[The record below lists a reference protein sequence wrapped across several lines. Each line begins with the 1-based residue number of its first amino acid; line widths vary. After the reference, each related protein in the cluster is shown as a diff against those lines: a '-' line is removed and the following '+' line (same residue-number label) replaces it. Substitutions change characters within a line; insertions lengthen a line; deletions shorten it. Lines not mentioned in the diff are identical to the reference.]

1 MKSLSFRKD
10 LVGVQ
15 EELLRFAYK
24 LTTDR
29 EEANDLLQETSLKAL
44 DNEDKYT
51 PDTNFKG
58 WMYTIMRNA
67 FINNCR
73 TKKIRG
79 NLYVLSEPEYHFLL
93 RDDSFIFVDNGHDAK
108 EIREAL
114 KTLPKAHYVVFM
126 LYRSQISGNSRKDRS
141 VTEYDKKPYLL

>member
-10 LVGVQ
+10 LIGVQ

-24 LTTDR
+24 LTANR

-44 DNEDKYT
+44 DNEDKFM

>member
-1 MKSLSFRKD
+1 MPSPGYLNSKINIMRGFDFDKA
-10 LVGVQ
+10 LVALQ
-15 EELLRFAYK
+15 NELHCFAYK
-24 LTTDR
+24 LT
-29 EEANDLLQETSLKAL
+29 A
-44 DNEDKYT
+44 DK
-51 PDTNFKG
+51 D
-58 WMYTIMRNA
+58 
-67 FINNCR
+67 INNCR

>member
-1 MKSLSFRKD
+1 MNSMTFKKD
-10 LVGVQ
+10 LIGVQ
-15 EELLRFAYK
+15 NDLLRFAYK
-24 LTTDR
+24 LTSDR

-44 DNEDKYT
+44 DNEDKYM

-79 NLYVLSEPEYHFLL
+79 NLYVLSEPKYHFLL

-126 LYRSQISGNSRKDRS
+126 LYRSQISGNSRKDKS
-141 VTEYDKKPYLL
+141 VTGYDKKPYLL

>member
-1 MKSLSFRKD
+1 MNCIVLHINA
-10 LVGVQ
+10 
-15 EELLRFAYK
+15 E
-24 LTTDR
+24 
-29 EEANDLLQETSLKAL
+29 DLLQETMLKAL
-44 DNEDKYT
+44 DNKDKFN
-51 PDTNFKG
+51 PGTNFKS

-73 TKKIRG
+73 AKKIRG
-79 NLYVLSEPEYHFLL
+79 NLYVLSEPESHFLL
-93 RDDSFIFVDNGHDAK
+93 RDGSFIFVDNGHDAK

>member
-1 MKSLSFRKD
+1 MKIFILFAILGMMLFSACTEQDIAPFGERHEVYFYKYFMDEEMPIRLCY
-10 LVGVQ
+10 VG
-15 EELLRFAYK
+15 
-24 LTTDR
+24 
-29 EEANDLLQETSLKAL
+29 
-44 DNEDKYT
+44 
-51 PDTNFKG
+51 
-58 WMYTIMRNA
+58 NA

>member
-1 MKSLSFRKD
+1 MKIFNFDEALIALQSD
-10 LVGVQ
+10 LLG
-15 EELLRFAYK
+15 FAYK
-24 LTTDR
+24 LTADKHDA
-29 EEANDLLQETSLKAL
+29 EDLLQETMLKAL
-44 DNEDKYT
+44 DNKDKFD
-51 PDTNFKG
+51 PETNFKG

-79 NLYVLSEPEYHFLL
+79 NLYVLSEPKYHFLL

-126 LYRSQISGNSRKDRS
+126 LYRSQISGNSRKDKS
-141 VTEYDKKPYLL
+141 VTGYDKKPYLL

>member
-10 LVGVQ
+10 LIGVQ

-24 LTTDR
+24 LTANR

-44 DNEDKYT
+44 DNEEKYV

-79 NLYVLSEPEYHFLL
+79 NLYVLSEPKYHFLL

>member
-44 DNEDKYT
+44 DNEEKYT

-79 NLYVLSEPEYHFLL
+79 NLYVLSEPKYHFLL